1 MKCCRNKATALVK
14 EMSALHMAD
23 LAEWMRQLPFSVA
36 TDGSN
41 DVDKKQFPVVI
52 RIQGG
57 QGTVNSELFAIRVCM
72 DASTGEFVFTSSV
85 TFLFAGLWCCCMR

>member
-1 MKCCRNKATALVK
+1 MKCCRNKATAVVK

-23 LAEWMRQLPFSVA
+23 LAERTRQSPFSVA

-41 DVDKKQFPVVI
+41 DADKKQFPVVV

-57 QGTVNSELFAIRVCM
+57 RGTVNSELLAMRVCM
-72 DASTGEFVFTSSV
+72 DAATGEFVFTPS
-85 TFLFAGLWCCCMR
+85 TMFLFAGL